1 MVRIIGDVHGK
12 IDEYKKI
19 TEDCTPAL
27 GSLRDYS
34 IQLGDIGFKKQWD
47 RVVSEIPGEK
57 HKIIAGNHDD
67 YDTLIYA
74 ENYLGDF
81 GGDLSTFDVSF
92 FFVRGAYSLDSKI
105 RTANIDIWPEK
116 EEISYS
122 KLDMAIRIYEKI
134 KPNIVLTHDAPKL
147 ATMEIFNPD
156 YHYPSR
162 TVEALDQMLEIHQ
175 PKLWIFGHWH
185 ITSYKKIN
193 DTMFICLGELEFIDY
208 DETKDVSENVNLI
221 TEQLKRKR

>member
-19 TEDCTPAL
+19 TEDCN
-27 GSLRDYS
+27 YS
-34 IQLGDIGFKKQWD
+34 IQIGDIGFKKEWD
-47 RVVSEIPGEK
+47 RVANEISGGK

-67 YDTLIYA
+67 YNTLVHV

-81 GGDLSTFDVSF
+81 GGDISTFEIPF
-92 FFVRGAYSLDSKI
+92 FYVRGAYSLDNKY
-105 RTANIDIWPEK
+105 RTMDIDIWPEK

-122 KLDMAIRIYEKI
+122 LLGTAIKVYERV
-134 KPNIVLTHDAPKL
+134 KPEIVISHDAPKPV
-147 ATMEIFNPD
+147 TMEMFNPI

-162 TVEALDQMLEIHQ
+162 TVQALDQMLEIHQ

-208 DETKDVSENVNLI
+208 DETKDVSKNIGLI
-221 TEQLKRKR
+221 TKQLYMKR